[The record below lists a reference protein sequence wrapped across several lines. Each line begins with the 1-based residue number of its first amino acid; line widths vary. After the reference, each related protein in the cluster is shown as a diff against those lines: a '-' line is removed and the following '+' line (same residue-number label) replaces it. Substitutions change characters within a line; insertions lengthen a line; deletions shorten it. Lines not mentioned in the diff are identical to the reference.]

1 MLLLL
6 KIWPT
11 WQQTVLPLVLHSVA
25 HRVRPSVAGLGA
37 AYACEPPVQGPWNFF
52 CRGRASNAENIAQTS
67 LR

>member
-6 KIWPT
+6 KIWPK

-25 HRVRPSVAGLGA
+25 HRVRPSVAGSGA
-37 AYACEPPVQGPWNFF
+37 AYTREPPLQGPCNFF
-52 CRGRASNAENIAQTS
+52 SRGHASNAENTVQTG